1 MPSRFLKDIDSA
13 LLELPRNPNTWAAP
27 SQNDF
32 EPRVRTRI
40 VPRQQKPEGFVPVRK
55 AVAEAAPSSG
65 GDIDGLRVGARI
77 NHLRFGDGTV
87 TKIEKEPDVKITVDF
102 DNTGIKVLLLKFAKF
117 KIIG

>member
-1 MPSRFLKDIDSA
+1 M
-13 LLELPRNPNTWAAP
+13 LELPRNPNTWAAP

-55 AVAEAAPSSG
+55 AVAEAAPSG

-87 TKIEKEPDVKITVDF
+87 TKKEKEPDVKITVDF

>member
-1 MPSRFLKDIDSA
+1 
-13 LLELPRNPNTWAAP
+13 
-27 SQNDF
+27 
-32 EPRVRTRI
+32 

-55 AVAEAAPSSG
+55 AVAEAALSG

>member
-1 MPSRFLKDIDSA
+1 M
-13 LLELPRNPNTWAAP
+13 
-27 SQNDF
+27 
-32 EPRVRTRI
+32 RTRI

-55 AVAEAAPSSG
+55 AVAEAAPSSSEC
-65 GDIDGLRVGARI
+65 DTDGLRVGARI